1 MAQEIRITN
10 DTELHL
16 RIMHLNA
23 LKEEQELIIK
33 RNLREIG
40 YSMHPTAL
48 LKNFVSKFKEDKE
61 LTDDLKTV
69 GLTLGKDF
77 LLQKLFGRGQSLKGF
92 LGSLILRKVTDYIVN
107 QHPDLITNGIGKL
120 ESFISRHLRKPEP
133 VDE

>member
-1 MAQEIRITN
+1 MAQEIRITT

-33 RNLREIG
+33 RNIREIG
-40 YSMHPTAL
+40 YSLHPAAM
-48 LKNFVSKFKEDKE
+48 LKNAIGKLTEDQE
-61 LTDDLKTV
+61 LTDDLKTA
-69 GLTLGKDF
+69 GLMLGKDF
-77 LLQKLFGRGQSLKGF
+77 LLQKLFGKGQSLKGF

-107 QHPDLITNGIGKL
+107 KHPDLITNGIGKL
-120 ESFISRHLRKPEP
+120 ENFISNHLRKPET